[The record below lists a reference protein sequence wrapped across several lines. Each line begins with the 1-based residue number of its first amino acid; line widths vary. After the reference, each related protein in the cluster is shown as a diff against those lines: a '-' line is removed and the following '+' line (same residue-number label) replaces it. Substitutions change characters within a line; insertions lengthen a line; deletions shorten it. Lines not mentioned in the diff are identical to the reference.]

1 MHNTLSM
8 LIPIELTSSPKNLIH
23 YIIIMHT
30 TVLAIHTCT
39 IHAVL
44 PNLDS
49 MLEIPLSC
57 SLGMRTYSRD
67 AALSHLPSVLM
78 LLPSTFI
85 AAAVV
90 AASAWKLCPEN
101 WPVLVKSNAC
111 ESCPDSFNKVRMGKW

>member
-1 MHNTLSM
+1 
-8 LIPIELTSSPKNLIH
+8 
-23 YIIIMHT
+23 
-30 TVLAIHTCT
+30 
-39 IHAVL
+39 
-44 PNLDS
+44 

-78 LLPSTFI
+78 LLPSTLLLPSTFI

-90 AASAWKLCPEN
+90 AAPAWKLCPEN